1 MVASTI
7 AQSISWITVSVTLKP
22 PLSANTT
29 GVDSIGGSQ
38 KSSVSAE
45 IRASSVSTIDT
56 PSVTTTMAFGVARG
70 KRRQHVPCQD
80 VADQQGVEEGHAD
93 AEGDGGR
100 QGQPQHLVAEHG
112 AQDHGLAGKGE
123 QRAVGDVG
131 AVENAVRQRVA
142 EGEQRIERAR
152 MEAVQHLLQEI
163 EHCPL
168 RIGGIFKR
176 KRKIAWRI

>member
-1 MVASTI
+1 MVATTT

-22 PLSANTT
+22 PPSAKTT

-45 IRASSVSTIDT
+45 MRASSVSTIDT
-56 PSVTTTMAFGVARG
+56 PSVTTTMALGERPASGASTCLR
-70 KRRQHVPCQD
+70 QD

-131 AVENAVRQRVA
+131 AVENAVRQRIA

-168 RIGGIFKR
+168 RIGGILER
-176 KRKIAWRI
+176 KRKIAR